1 MTVAKRNKVLL
12 VDDDEALRESLSEQ
26 LRLHEDFIT
35 VEAGTGTE
43 ALNLA
48 KREHFDAILLDV
60 GLPDMDGREV
70 CRLMRHNGIKST
82 ILMLTAAQ
90 TDADTI
96 LGLDSGANDYVV
108 KPFRFSVLLARLR
121 AQLRQHEQSEDAAFT
136 IGPYTFQP
144 SAKLLTHG
152 ETKKKVRLTLKET
165 ALLKYLCRNANMVV
179 GRDILLGEVW
189 GYSAGVTTHTL
200 ETHVYRLRQKIEADP
215 CNAEL
220 LVTEPGGYRLVP

>member
-1 MTVAKRNKVLL
+1 MTGAKRNKVLL

-26 LRLHEDFIT
+26 LRLHEDFIM

-70 CRLMRHNGIKST
+70 CRLMRRNGIKSP

-108 KPFRFSVLLARLR
+108 KPFRLSILLARLR
-121 AQLRQHEQSEDAAFT
+121 AQLRQHERSQDAVFT

-165 ALLKYLCRNANMVV
+165 ALLK
-179 GRDILLGEVW
+179 
-189 GYSAGVTTHTL
+189 
-200 ETHVYRLRQKIEADP
+200 
-215 CNAEL
+215 
-220 LVTEPGGYRLVP
+220 

>member
-1 MTVAKRNKVLL
+1 MTGAKRNKVLL

-70 CRLMRHNGIKST
+70 CRLMRRNGIKSP

-90 TDADTI
+90 SDADTI
-96 LGLDSGANDYVV
+96 LGLNSGANDYVA

-121 AQLRQHEQSEDAAFT
+121 SQLRQHEQSEEAVFM
-136 IGPYTFQP
+136 IGPYTFRP
-144 SAKLLTHG
+144 SAKVLIHG

-165 ALLKYLCRNANMVV
+165 ALLKYLYRNANMVV
-179 GRDILLGEVW
+179 GRDILLEEVW
-189 GYSAGVTTHTL
+189 GYSADVTTHTL
-200 ETHVYRLRQKIEADP
+200 ESHMYRLRQKIESDP
-215 CNAEL
+215 FDPKIL
-220 LVTEPGGYRLVP
+220 ITKPGGYRLVP